1 MFVFK
6 NIFAFCLIFLITS
19 CSLNNVKKLQK
30 FDDYSIEIE
39 TPGDKNNRYFR
50 ENLKRLFYSKSS
62 ALNKYLVKTDITFL
76 STDTLSVSGTAVLK
90 STKAK
95 IDFHLIDKNT
105 NKIIKSDSIYTFPA
119 LSSSSNSLYSQQKGI
134 DHIKDRLIK
143 SSAKTLFMKI
153 NIIIR
158 KLN

>member
-6 NIFAFCLIFLITS
+6 NIFVFCLIFLISS
-19 CSLNNVKKLQK
+19 CSLNNVKKIQK
-30 FDDYSIEIE
+30 PYDYSVEIE

-62 ALNKYLVKTDITFL
+62 VLNNYLVKTEITFL
-76 STDTLSVSGTAVLK
+76 STDTLSVSGTDVLK

-143 SSAKTLFMKI
+143 KSAKTLFMKI
-153 NIIIR
+153 SIIIR
-158 KLN
+158 RLN